1 MAWQKNGTPD
11 TLGSAGDVLEITD
24 LTALIFNVFLGHIVA
39 RTSTTLIGIRFNNNS
54 NSVYA
59 DRTNV
64 NGGTDATLTSQDE
77 YIIHIS
83 TSDDEFNISNS
94 CWIGD
99 EEKLTIT
106 HQVHAANPGAS
117 NAPNRAEYVN
127 KFVPSPDADLSEFS
141 ELNSSFP
148 GDYGIDSNISALGTD

>member
-1 MAWQKNGTPD
+1 MAWAVNGTPD
-11 TLGSAGDVLEITD
+11 TLTVAGTT
-24 LTALIFNVFLGHIVA
+24 LTISNMIAKKFNLFLGHIVN
-39 RTSTTLIGIRFNNNS
+39 RTSTTLIGIRFNDNS

-64 NGGTDATLTSQDE
+64 NGGTDGTLVSQDE

-83 TSDDEFNISNS
+83 TSDDEFNISYS
-94 CWIGD
+94 GWISG

-106 HQVHAANPGAS
+106 HQVHAANAGAS

-127 KFVPSPDADLSEFS
+127 KFVPSPNTDLSEFS